1 MIERYEFG
9 RITVDGTTYHS
20 DVLLSPARV
29 DDRWWRRE
37 GHRLH
42 PEDLDQVIAAHPDTL
57 VVGTGYFGRMQ
68 IDAAVTEALKKAG
81 IALIACKTKEAC
93 AEYNRLT
100 TSRNVMAALH
110 LTC

>member
-1 MIERYEFG
+1 MIESYQFG
-9 RITVDGTTYHS
+9 SVTIDGNTYHS
-20 DVLLSPARV
+20 DVLVYPGRV

-37 GHRLH
+37 GHRLR

-68 IDAAVTEALKKAG
+68 IDPGVTETMKKAG
-81 IALIACKTKEAC
+81 IALVACETKDAC
-93 AEYNRLT
+93 AEYNRLR
-100 TSRNVMAALH
+100 TSGNVMAALH

>member
-9 RITVDGTTYHS
+9 SITVDGTTYHS
-20 DVLLSPARV
+20 DVILSPGRV
-29 DDRWWRRE
+29 DDRWWRGE
-37 GHRLH
+37 GHRLR
-42 PEDLDQVIAAHPDTL
+42 PEDLEQVIASHPDTL

-68 IDAAVTEALKKAG
+68 IDPAVPETLKQAG
-81 IALIACKTKEAC
+81 IGLIACTTKDAC

-110 LTC
+110 VTC